1 MSFSQRVLAVA
12 LLAAASG
19 GTLPAAAVEVNQAAP
34 EVRAIGTTGA
44 ASLAALKGKVVYL
57 DFWASWC
64 GPCRQSFPWMNE
76 MQAKY
81 GARGFQVLAINVDAN
96 RGDADKFLAQTAAAF
111 NVAFDARG
119 ETPRTYGI
127 KGMPSSVLI
136 GADGKILLMHAG
148 FRDDERQ
155 NLEDQ
160 IAAALPKR

>member
-1 MSFSQRVLAVA
+1 MSLSQRALAVA
-12 LLAAASG
+12 TLAA
-19 GTLPAAAVEVNQAAP
+19 TLGSAFPVVAVDVSQVAP
-34 EVRAIGTTGA
+34 EVRAVGTTGA
-44 ASLAALKGKVVYL
+44 TSLAALKGKVVYL

-81 GARGFQVLAINVDAN
+81 GARGFEVLAINVDAK
-96 RGDADKFLAQTAAAF
+96 REDADKFLAQTAATF
-111 NVAFDARG
+111 NIAFDARG
-119 ETPRTYGI
+119 ETPRAYGI

-136 GADGKILLMHAG
+136 GADGKVLFMHAG

-155 NLEDQ
+155 TLEAQ